1 MKTALKLELAVVLA
15 ISSFVFAGCNNNT
28 GAPPATFTVGGIVL
42 QDNLHNNLAVNANGT
57 FTFATAV
64 PSDSDY
70 SVTISA
76 QPSNPART
84 CGVINGSGTV
94 TANIRNIQVICGQNE
109 WTWVKGPNS
118 VDGTAVHGII
128 GVPSASNNPG
138 PRQTPATWTDEEW
151 RAQGDDF
158 RTFLGDFV
166 SALPQSQ
173 QSAGLSFY

>member
-118 VDGTAVHGII
+118 VDGTAVTES
-128 GVPSASNNPG
+128 SACLL
-138 PRQTPATWTDEEW
+138 QATTPA
-151 RAQGDDF
+151 RGKLPPHGPMRNGAPGGI
-158 RTFLGDFV
+158 RTPNLCLEGRR
-166 SALPQSQ
+166 
-173 QSAGLSFY
+173 SFN

>member
-28 GAPPATFTVGGIVL
+28 GAPPATFTVGGIVVNLAGTDGGLVL
-42 QDNLHNNLAVNANGT
+42 QDNLHNNLAVNATGT

-70 SVTISA
+70 RVTISA

-118 VDGTAVHGII
+118 VDGTAVHGIV

-151 RAQGDDF
+151 RARRDSNP
-158 RTFLGDFV
+158 RP
-166 SALPQSQ
+166 SA
-173 QSAGLSFY
+173 